1 MRRTLLV
8 IPLVL
13 LTVES
18 PLHAQDGQPTFLDL
32 EFKQQTLSSIDY
44 NSSPQDIE
52 KISRRNQRYL
62 HDAFTSCSKEA
73 LRSIGLSDET
83 ADLMGATLGL
93 ATRGAKLNLNES
105 KTLAVEFKDV
115 VTHDP
120 ALYFGYKLHW

>member
-52 KISRRNQRYL
+52 KIYRRNQRYL

-105 KTLAVEFKDV
+105 KTLVVEFKDV